1 MKINYLLFGLLF
13 FSFFGFAQNAG
24 FSKKSMKANFSAET
38 LQAYQESS
46 FSKVNDF
53 YEYAQLLTNPTIS
66 NDLKEEII
74 TAIFSLYKENYNASI
89 INFLSSE
96 KEKISLA
103 EFLKLLENEKNIQFK
118 TKKKKEKVQFFND
131 YWINHY
137 YLEIERNKQIT
148 IVEIKQKVFFSEN
161 LKSFGENQKEVW
173 SVYLG
178 EMK

>member
-1 MKINYLLFGLLF
+1 MKINYLLIGFLLF
-13 FSFFGFAQNAG
+13 SIFGFAQDAG

-53 YEYAQLLTNPTIS
+53 YEYAQLLTNTTIS
-66 NDLKEEII
+66 KELKKEIK
-74 TAIFSLYKENYNASI
+74 TAVHSLFKENDVTV

-96 KEKISLA
+96 KEKITLNK
-103 EFLKLLENEKNIQFK
+103 FLTLLEKEKNSRFK
-118 TKKKKEKVQFFND
+118 ARKANEKVQFFND
-131 YWINHY
+131 HWINHY

-148 IVEIKQKVFFSEN
+148 IVEIKQKVYFSEN

-178 EMK
+178 EME